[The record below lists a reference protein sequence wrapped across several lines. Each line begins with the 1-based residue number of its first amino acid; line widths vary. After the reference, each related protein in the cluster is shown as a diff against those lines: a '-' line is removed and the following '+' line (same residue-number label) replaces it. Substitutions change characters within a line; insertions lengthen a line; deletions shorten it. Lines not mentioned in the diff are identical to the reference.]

1 MYTLAP
7 GDLPRSTV
15 WNKPKTR
22 PILAIRQH
30 DRLLQVTLQ
39 RSGGGRGRQKLERL
53 HRVPRARRV
62 PAGALRGLSPR
73 RRAPPRRL
81 DLFVERHQLGE
92 AAHVPLPPRPPRL
105 LVCGIRTSASDAP
118 ASSACRPAAL
128 VVERRLAQ
136 RVPHPHQPRVER
148 ALHRDRGEVVWR
160 VDERVLEDA
169 RRVPHA
175 RVRED
180 GEEGDRG
187 REEGPAL
194 QQLRHAVRVG
204 AVGEAPPR
212 HVPC

>member
-1 MYTLAP
+1 MTHRGGSEPEQATCRMTGRPRKRFFFTTASTRKPSALESNQGAVCTLAP

-92 AAHVPLPPRPPRL
+92 AARVPLPPRPPRL
-105 LVCGIRTSASDAP
+105 GRKEAAFSFHTPQVSDPLSVCDPPPPPPPPEHNVSAY
-118 ASSACRPAAL
+118 AS
-128 VVERRLAQ
+128 
-136 RVPHPHQPRVER
+136 
-148 ALHRDRGEVVWR
+148 G
-160 VDERVLEDA
+160 
-169 RRVPHA
+169 
-175 RVRED
+175 
-180 GEEGDRG
+180 
-187 REEGPAL
+187 
-194 QQLRHAVRVG
+194 
-204 AVGEAPPR
+204 
-212 HVPC
+212 